1 MLVNCRIT
9 KQLYNDPVSGFKILS
24 CKPKNKPKGLVLS
37 QYGTFTINGN
47 NLSGLSI
54 NQEVEL
60 DIVSSYSPKYP
71 ESYRVVGLGGIK
83 PDGEKIDVD
92 PNQEINIL
100 SGVMTASQ
108 AKNVNEAYPNFV
120 SMILNGQ
127 EGKIDYK
134 KIHGVGKKYL
144 TSYIQKVKSAY
155 HYIRFIPIIA
165 KYGID
170 DINIAQKLSI
180 LYDSPSELNEDMR
193 LHPYHVFI
201 DVLDMSFTKADKLIV
216 KNRTQFIDSPERC
229 EYACIHC
236 LKKKETL
243 GNTKILANEL
253 ASLVYDIA
261 PETLNKIV
269 DTVSN
274 SKRIHYDASS
284 KQIGL
289 EATYQAEQLIAD
301 NIQYR
306 LENPT
311 ITSMKWQDYI
321 EVDGLKLTDEQQSI
335 LQVVQENN
343 VMILTG
349 SAGCVDCDTEFFN
362 GYTWKRIADYQDGDK
377 VLQYNDDGTAEL
389 VEPLAYIKAP
399 CDTLWHFETRHGV
412 SQTVCQS
419 HRIIYKT
426 RDNVLKECNID
437 ELKKM
442 HLPKN
447 KNFQGRFIT
456 TFDYEKE
463 GIELSENEIR
473 LMCAVMADSHL
484 QNENT
489 GYCVFHL
496 KKKRKINRLTELFKK
511 NKIDYKL
518 KINKE
523 TGYYNFYANIP
534 NAEKHFSKKWY
545 NCSKEQMKVIL
556 DEICYWDGS
565 LRKTKYGTEYKTYFT
580 SVKSDADFVQ
590 FIASCCGIK
599 SQIRIEDKIGEIHV
613 IKNKEYVRK
622 SLCYTVSFSKR
633 NLPGLCSDNRVKC
646 TKTPIEKYKTT
657 DGYKYCFTVPSGML
671 ILRNNNKICVTG
683 NCGKTASIKSLTRM
697 LEENGYSYELLAPT
711 GIAAR
716 KMKENT
722 GSQAYTIHSFLL
734 KESKDNDF
742 LLIDEASMIGVELLA
757 MLLGS
762 IPKETKI
769 IFICDPSQLPS
780 ISCGNIVHDILES
793 HKVPNVNLTK
803 IFRYNSSGLITVA
816 TDTRMGNPCSFTNQY
831 SDYKFIEE
839 LSEPVKQVIDEY
851 EKLLSQGYNKN
862 DILILSPYNK
872 GTAGTYAI
880 NQAIQSK
887 FNPNP
892 LLDASYKRDST
903 TIQFAIGDRVINKKN
918 NYNVPMLAMGA
929 MGYEETDKSMF
940 VANGSIGVILAEY
953 REDDQACFAIQFDDG
968 IGKFK
973 GPEIANLL
981 LGYAVSIHASQ
992 GNQARAVIVIVSKE
1006 HKRMVQRNLL
1016 YVGFTRAQEHLTV
1029 IGNKEAIE
1037 DGMKVEETAIRNTW
1051 LGDMLKGDKNK

>member
-1 MLVNCRIT
+1 MNCCPT
-9 KQLYNDPVSGFKILS
+9 KQLYHDSVSGFKIIA
-24 CKPKNKPKGLVLS
+24 CKPVGKKPNELVLS
-37 QYGTFTINGN
+37 KYYNFTVNGT
-47 NLSGLSI
+47 NLSGLAI
-54 NQEVEL
+54 GQEIEL
-60 DIVSSYSPKYP
+60 DIVSNMNPSHP
-71 ESYRVVGLGGIK
+71 ESYKVIGLGAFK
-83 PDGEKIDVD
+83 PNGEKIDVD
-92 PNQEINIL
+92 SKQELNIL
-100 SGVMTASQ
+100 CGLMTKNQ
-108 AKNVNEAYPNFV
+108 AKSVNKAYPNFI

-127 EGKIDYK
+127 EEQIDYK
-134 KIHGVGKKYL
+134 NIYGVGPVYL
-144 TSYIQKVKSAY
+144 ETYIKKVKQAY
-155 HYIRFIPIIA
+155 RYIMFVPIA
-165 KYGID
+165 NKFGIE
-170 DINIAQKLSI
+170 DINIVQKLANVY
-180 LYDSPSELNEDMR
+180 LSPDELSDDMELN
-193 LHPYHVFI
+193 PYHVCI
-201 DVLDMSFTKADKLIV
+201 DLLEMPFSRADKLILT
-216 KNRTQFIDSPERC
+216 NRPELIDCMERC

-236 LKKKETL
+236 LKKNETL
-243 GNTKILANEL
+243 GNTRILANEL
-253 ASLVYDIA
+253 ASLVYNIA

-269 DTVSN
+269 NTVST
-274 SKRIHYDASS
+274 SERIYYDASS
-284 KQIGL
+284 KQVSL
-289 EATYQAEQLIAD
+289 ESTYQAEQLIAN

-306 LENPT
+306 LNNPT
-311 ITSMKWQDYI
+311 ITSMKWQDYV
-321 EVDGLKLTDEQQSI
+321 EVDGLKLTDEQQAI
-335 LQVVQENN
+335 LQVVQDNN
-343 VMILTG
+343 VAILTG

-362 GYTWKRIADYQDGDK
+362 GYTWKRIADYQNGDK

-389 VEPLAYIKAP
+389 VEPLAYIKEP
-399 CDTLWHFETRHGV
+399 CDTLWHFETRHGI

-426 RDNVLKECNID
+426 RDNVLKECNIE

-463 GIELSENEIR
+463 GIELSENKIR

-496 KKKRKINRLTELFKK
+496 KKKRKINRLIELFKK

-565 LRKTKYGTEYKTYFT
+565 FRKTKYGTEYKTYFT

-599 SQIRIEDKIGEIHV
+599 SQIRIEDKIGEINV

-697 LEENGYSYELLAPT
+697 LDENGYSYELLAPT

-722 GSQAYTIHSFLL
+722 GNQAYTIHSFLL
-734 KESKDNDF
+734 KESKDSDF
-742 LLIDEASMIGVELLA
+742 LLIDEASMVGVELLA

-793 HKVPNVNLTK
+793 HKIPNVNLTK

-816 TDTRMGNPCSFTNQY
+816 TDARMGNPSSFTNQY

-839 LSEPVKQVIDEY
+839 SNEPVEQVVEEY
-851 EKLLSQGYNKN
+851 EQLLSQGYNKS

-872 GTAGTYAI
+872 GEAGTYAI
-880 NQAIQSK
+880 NEAIQDK

-892 LLDASYKRDST
+892 LLDVSYKRDST

-918 NYNVPMLAMGA
+918 NYSVPVLEMGA
-929 MGYEETDKSMF
+929 MGYEETGKSMF

-953 REDDQACFAIQFDDG
+953 REDEQACFAIQFEDG

-992 GNQARAVIVIVSKE
+992 GNQARAVIVVVSKE
-1006 HKRMVQRNLL
+1006 HKRMINRNLL
-1016 YVGFTRAQEHLTV
+1016 YVGFTRAQEHLMV

-1051 LGDMLKGDKNK
+1051 LGDMLKGE

>member
-1 MLVNCRIT
+1 MLVTCRIT

-92 PNQEINIL
+92 PKQELNIL
-100 SGVMTASQ
+100 CGLMTKNQ

-120 SMILNGQ
+120 SMVLNGQ
-127 EGKIDYK
+127 EGELNYK
-134 KIHGVGKKYL
+134 KIHGVGPKYL
-144 TSYIQKVKSAY
+144 KDYISKVKSAY
-155 HYIRFIPIIA
+155 HYIRFIPIVT

-180 LYDSPSELNEDMR
+180 LYGSPNDLHEDME

-201 DVLDMSFTKADKLIV
+201 DVLDMSFTKADKLII
-216 KNRTQFIDSPERC
+216 KGRQQFIDSPERC
-229 EYACIHC
+229 EYACIDL
-236 LKKKETL
+236 LKKNEAV
-243 GNTKILANEL
+243 GNTRINASKL

-261 PETLNKIV
+261 PETIDNIV
-269 DTVSN
+269 SVVSK
-274 SKRIHYDASS
+274 SEKIHYDASS
-284 KQIGL
+284 KQISL
-289 EATYQAEQLIAD
+289 ESTYQAEQLIAD

-311 ITSMKWQDYI
+311 IMSMKWQDYA
-321 EVDGLKLTDEQQSI
+321 EVDGLKLTDEQQQI
-335 LQVVQENN
+335 LQVAQDNN

-349 SAGCVDCDTEFFN
+349 SAGCGKSQSMKALIYMLEDN
-362 GYTWKRIADYQDGDK
+362 GHSYTMLCPTGTAAK
-377 VLQYNDDGTAEL
+377 VLSKATGRHASTIHMF
-389 VEPLAYIKAP
+389 LANNI
-399 CDTLWHFETRHGV
+399 
-412 SQTVCQS
+412 
-419 HRIIYKT
+419 
-426 RDNVLKECNID
+426 EC
-437 ELKKM
+437 
-442 HLPKN
+442 
-447 KNFQGRFIT
+447 G
-456 TFDYEKE
+456 
-463 GIELSENEIR
+463 
-473 LMCAVMADSHL
+473 
-484 QNENT
+484 
-489 GYCVFHL
+489 
-496 KKKRKINRLTELFKK
+496 
-511 NKIDYKL
+511 
-518 KINKE
+518 
-523 TGYYNFYANIP
+523 
-534 NAEKHFSKKWY
+534 
-545 NCSKEQMKVIL
+545 
-556 DEICYWDGS
+556 
-565 LRKTKYGTEYKTYFT
+565 
-580 SVKSDADFVQ
+580 DF
-590 FIASCCGIK
+590 
-599 SQIRIEDKIGEIHV
+599 
-613 IKNKEYVRK
+613 
-622 SLCYTVSFSKR
+622 
-633 NLPGLCSDNRVKC
+633 
-646 TKTPIEKYKTT
+646 
-657 DGYKYCFTVPSGML
+657 L
-671 ILRNNNKICVTG
+671 IL
-683 NCGKTASIKSLTRM
+683 
-697 LEENGYSYELLAPT
+697 EES
-711 GIAAR
+711 
-716 KMKENT
+716 
-722 GSQAYTIHSFLL
+722 
-734 KESKDNDF
+734 
-742 LLIDEASMIGVELLA
+742 SMIGVELLA

-762 IPKETKI
+762 VPKETKI

-816 TDTRMGNPCSFTNQY
+816 TDTRMGNHSSFTNQY
-831 SDYKFIEE
+831 NDYKFSEE
-839 LSEPVKQVIDEY
+839 SNAPVEQVVEEY
-851 EKLLSQGYNKN
+851 ERLLSQGYNKN

-880 NQAIQSK
+880 NQAIQNK

-892 LLDASYKRDST
+892 LLDVSYKRDST

-918 NYNVPMLAMGA
+918 NYNVPILEMGP
-929 MGYEETDKSMF
+929 MGYEEIGKSMF

-1006 HKRMVQRNLL
+1006 HKRMIQRNLL

-1051 LGDMLKGDKNK
+1051 LGDMLKGDGKE